1 MMQGRHGGTT
11 DLEEP
16 VNLIVIWL
24 FLLVFCETTTFGGG
38 GICSN
43 YTENTRRHVIEFIR
57 LGKQAR
63 GICVTM
69 LYGITF

>member
-38 GICSN
+38 G
-43 YTENTRRHVIEFIR
+43 V
-57 LGKQAR
+57 R
-63 GICVTM
+63 GNFHKKKRAP
-69 LYGITF
+69 G